1 MPKTLRGW
9 LGFVVLQLVLISG
22 IVEVGLRLARPHHEG
37 LKILLYAPTVRTE
50 YDGVETT
57 EELLET
63 TILGFHPFEA
73 NEGFVRNSRGFR
85 TPEYAPGPAP
95 GVHRVVVLGDSF
107 TYSSSFVPWS
117 WMWPTEMG
125 RELEE
130 LLHDPVEVINLGVP
144 AVGPRFELRLWE
156 LEGARLDPDLVVLGF
171 FVGNDFT
178 DESGRELVPTR
189 EGFWVRHSLTFR
201 LARNLLRL
209 WSQRWVADAPWPG
222 PPADA
227 TYERGGFELP
237 GYREA
242 YDPEKGWYEDEE
254 AFLRMER
261 DRLLLCARAH
271 RDRFEELFEDVAP
284 VLIRLHRQVRASGAE
299 LAVLIIPDE
308 LQVNPD
314 LLDRL
319 LERFE
324 IPRDQVD
331 VDYPQER
338 LAELFRAEGIPYYDA
353 LPALREETRK
363 RRLYKPMDTHWNAQ
377 GNLFVGRRVAEFLL
391 RRGLIEGGE
400 RNGD

>member
-1 MPKTLRGW
+1 MPKTVRGW
-9 LGFVVLQLVLISG
+9 LVFVVVQLLVILG
-22 IVEVGLRLARPHHEG
+22 LVEIGLRVARPHHEG

-50 YDGVETT
+50 YDEIETT

-63 TILGFHPFEA
+63 NVLGFHPLEA

-85 TPEYAPGPAP
+85 TPEYDPDPDP
-95 GVHRVVVLGDSF
+95 GVPRIVVLGDSF

-117 WMWPTEMG
+117 WMWPMEME
-125 RELEE
+125 RRLED
-130 LLHDPVEVINLGVP
+130 LTGGPVEVINLGVP

-156 LEGARLDPDLVVLGF
+156 LEGARLDPDWVILAF

-178 DESGRELVPTR
+178 DESGRELIPTR

-209 WSQRWVADAPWPG
+209 WRQRRAADAPWPE
-222 PPADA
+222 PPSSSR
-227 TYERGGFELP
+227 YERGGFELP
-237 GYREA
+237 GARAA
-242 YDPEKGWYEDEE
+242 YDPDDGWYDDED
-254 AFLRMER
+254 AFLRLER

-271 RDRFEELFEDVAP
+271 RERFESLFTDVAP

-308 LQVNPD
+308 LQVDPD

-319 LERFE
+319 LERFD

-338 LAELFRAEGIPYYDA
+338 LADLFEAEGIPFYDA
-353 LPALREETRK
+353 LPALREETRE
-363 RRLYKPMDTHWNAQ
+363 RRLYKPMDTHWNAE
-377 GNLFVGRRVAEFLL
+377 GNLFVGRRMAKFLVSPMVGFAEPQH
-391 RRGLIEGGE
+391 
-400 RNGD
+400 